1 MIFMRSTTIIF
12 AKKRLF
18 FLMSRIRIQENVQF
32 LSSNFFKLGFLLASF
47 PRDWDAIKQF
57 WAHQVNQKGQL
68 SIIPYF
74 YGNSEIV
81 TFFDRRVKS
90 THSGARLYSAFPLKT
105 LSNLRALSA
114 EFWDL
119 TILND
124 SNFEKICDLIVRE

>member
-1 MIFMRSTTIIF
+1 M
-12 AKKRLF
+12 
-18 FLMSRIRIQENVQF
+18 
-32 LSSNFFKLGFLLASF
+32 
-47 PRDWDAIKQF
+47 
-57 WAHQVNQKGQL
+57 NQKGQL

-74 YGNSEIV
+74 DGNSEIV
-81 TFFDRRVKS
+81 TFFDMRVKS
-90 THSGARLYSAFPLKT
+90 THSGARLYSAFPFKT